1 MIIISMMIMISPE
14 FRIGTDTDNLLQT
27 VLKGKAD
34 TLYWILQLHLVAVGG
49 NKMA

>member
-14 FRIGTDTDNLLQT
+14 FRIGADTDNLLQT

-34 TLYWILQLHLVAVGG
+34 TLLDIATPPSSCWG
-49 NKMA
+49 